1 MQTVKLVKYNN
12 KLCYY
17 RRSDSN
23 EYLTALLMDETLI
36 NERSI
41 PFYSEIATHKEHSQK
56 VKDETLMVDAYYVYL
71 PLPMIEYLNTVAN
84 SLGYEFDMSDID
96 MIPLIQRPE
105 GELRSTLEKYYT
117 QEFSDKLL
125 GVIDEMANHRY
136 GLINLPTGF
145 GKSWLI
151 VGLLRIFCV
160 QNKND
165 NILCIADGS
174 AVVNELRSRAEY
186 MKLNEDFKGR
196 FEIVNTAS
204 VDAMRFDTPE
214 MGEWLKSVGLI
225 LIDEC
230 DNITPTLKTFLDK
243 KLPNYKSIFGFSAS
257 PDRVNGQKMDM
268 ETIKFN
274 KLTHMAYKVLKYVG
288 FSFITEEPKIPVSL
302 HVIYSKFTKRK
313 YLDFSEFIKFK
324 QMVDFVALHK
334 NFVKVLKHISEN
346 SIDTVYVPTNSTKRI
361 LKIIKNI
368 QTYAPELTYVFWD
381 AGSIWDSQGR
391 VFKDN
396 IELRDF
402 YKDTPRGLRP
412 RIIFSTRTSFKGISI
427 PQITDIVYIENC
439 NYGNVIQTIGRTYRS
454 SDPAIWIVQENDPE
468 ANNLYRATTF
478 KRLRIIRDTYTIKEE
493 TSIVIE

>member
-1 MQTVKLVKYNN
+1 MFTVKLVKYNN

-17 RRSDSN
+17 RRSDDN
-23 EYLTALLMDETLI
+23 EYLTALLMDETQI
-36 NERSI
+36 NERTI
-41 PFYSEIATHKEHSQK
+41 PFYSEILTHKEHTQK
-56 VKDETLMVDAYYVYL
+56 VKDETLLLDKYYVYL
-71 PLPMIEYLNTVAN
+71 PIPMLEYLNQVAN
-84 SLGYEFDMSDID
+84 VMGYEFDMSDID
-96 MIPLIQRPE
+96 MTPLIQKPE
-105 GELRSTLEKYYT
+105 GELRNTLIGYYT
-117 QEFSDKLL
+117 QDFSDKLL

-151 VGLLRIFCV
+151 VGLLRIFCH
-160 QNKND
+160 QNLFD

-204 VDAMRFDTPE
+204 VDAKRFDTPE
-214 MGEWLKSVGLI
+214 MEAWLKSVGLI

-230 DNITPTLKTFLDK
+230 DNITPTLKNFLEN

-268 ETIKFN
+268 ETINFS
-274 KLTHMAYKVLKYVG
+274 KLTHMAYKVLRYVG

-302 HVIYSKFTKRK
+302 HVVYSKFKNGK
-313 YLDFSEFIKFK
+313 YLDFNEMIKWK
-324 QMVDFVALHK
+324 QMVDFVALHE
-334 NFVKVLKHISEN
+334 NFIKVLKYIYEH
-346 SIDTVYVPTNSTKRI
+346 SIDTVYIPTNSTKRI
-361 LKIIKNI
+361 YKIINNI
-368 QTYAPELTYVFWD
+368 KKYAPELKYVFWD
-381 AGSIWDSQGR
+381 AGSIWDSEGR
-391 VFKDN
+391 VFKNN

-402 YKDTPRGLRP
+402 FKDTPRGARP
-412 RIIFSTRTSFKGISI
+412 RIIFSTRTSFKGVSI

-454 SDPAIWIVQENDPE
+454 SDPAIWIIQENNPD

-478 KRLRIIRDTYTIKEE
+478 KRLRIIRDTYSIKEE
-493 TSIVIE
+493 TSVVIE